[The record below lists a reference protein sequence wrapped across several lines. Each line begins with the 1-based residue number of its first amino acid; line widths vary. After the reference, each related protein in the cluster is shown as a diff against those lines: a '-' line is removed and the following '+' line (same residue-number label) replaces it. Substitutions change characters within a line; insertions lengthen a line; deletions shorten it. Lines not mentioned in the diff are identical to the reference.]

1 METDHPVR
9 WGILGTAQ
17 IARKNWQALRDAG
30 NARLVA
36 VASRQLE
43 RAQTFVAECQSAAP
57 HETTPEALGSY
68 DELLSRPDI
77 DAVYLPLP
85 TIPREDWALKAAAHR
100 KHLLLEKPVASTAAR
115 AAEIIDACS
124 TRNLQFMDGVMFMHS
139 QRIRHLSS
147 HLCESVGTP
156 KTLFSQ
162 FSFPA
167 AADFLAHNI
176 RTQPDAEPLGCL
188 GDLGW
193 YNIRLALHLAGESR
207 PAQLRGKI
215 LNAHPQSGVPLS
227 FSGELLFETG
237 FLATF
242 HCSFE
247 AANAQWAVLTGTHG
261 TLTLPD
267 FVLPFANTPPHT
279 LVRKSEFITSACEFA
294 YHENADTQTFNEPP
308 NNAPKS
314 QESAMFREFSRL
326 VLGGKPNPFWPA
338 TSLAT
343 QQVLDACLQS
353 ARTTENWIAMPS

>member
-1 METDHPVR
+1 MHIDHPIR

-30 NARLVA
+30 NTRLVA
-36 VASRQLE
+36 VASRHLA
-43 RAQTFVAECQSAAP
+43 RAQSFVAECQAAAP

-85 TIPREDWALKAAAHR
+85 TVPREDWALKAAAHR

-115 AAEIIDACS
+115 AAEIIAACS
-124 TRNLQFMDGVMFMHS
+124 AQNLQFMDGVMFMHS

-147 HLCESVGTP
+147 HIRESIGTP

-167 AADFLAHNI
+167 TADFLAHNI

-193 YNIRLALHLAGESR
+193 YNIRLALHLAGESL
-207 PAQLRGKI
+207 PTQVRGKI
-215 LNAHPQSGVPLS
+215 LNSHPQSGVPLS

-237 FLATF
+237 FLSTF

-247 AANAQWAVLTGTHG
+247 AANAQWTVLTGTHG
-261 TLTLPD
+261 TLSLPD
-267 FVLPFANTPPHT
+267 FVLPFANTLPHT
-279 LVRKSEFITSACEFA
+279 IIRKSEFITSACEFA
-294 YHENADTQTFNEPP
+294 YHENACTQTFNEPP
-308 NNAPKS
+308 NNALGS

-326 VLGGKPNPFWPA
+326 GLCGKPDPFWPA
-338 TSLAT
+338 SSLAT

-353 ARTTENWIAMPS
+353 ARTTENWIALPK